1 LQPGGPVTEKLVDA
15 ISLEGPAVTLRS
27 PLVRFSCENG
37 FLYTC
42 HAARRSSFKPPEQ
55 IRVG

>member
-1 LQPGGPVTEKLVDA
+1 MTEKLVDA

-37 FLYTC
+37 F
-42 HAARRSSFKPPEQ
+42 AARVRHLPDE
-55 IRVG
+55 RGDGL